1 MRSYTAQNIIALP
14 RLNTAAAVA
23 LGQGL
28 ITAAHAQPTLPAL
41 ISTRLGALT
50 ATHAALHQALSN
62 RPQTDTDPQRIR
74 LADRAEDVAWTA
86 LHDWLLGW
94 SRLSTPEAA
103 QANTMHA
110 VLFPTGLKFIRLPY
124 KLEWAEAD
132 AKLARITSEGFDIEI
147 QKLGGQVI
155 LDQLKAA
162 HQAYGEALG
171 ITAEGQDS
179 TINLREPL
187 EAFTKTLRAYVLA
200 VSAHEDPED
209 PPSIDLTDALLAP
222 IQKWEGYINAT
233 PAQPEPMPPV
243 ATTPATPTTAS
254 PTQPAPTQPA
264 PTQSVPTQGAP
275 TQSVPTQATPTP
287 VMQPAAAPVPS
298 NGPGVETVHH

>member
-41 ISTRLGALT
+41 ISTRLGALA

-62 RPQTDTDPQRIR
+62 KPQTDTDPQRIR
-74 LADRAEDVAWTA
+74 AADRAEDVAWTA

-94 SRLSTPEAA
+94 SRLTTPEAA

-110 VLFPTGLKFIRLPY
+110 VLFPTGLKFIRLTY
-124 KLEWAEAD
+124 RLEWAEAD
-132 AKLARITSEGFDIEI
+132 AKLARIAKDGYDIEI
-147 QKLGGQVI
+147 QKLGGQLI

-162 HQAYGEALG
+162 HQAYGQALG

-179 TINLREPL
+179 TINLRAPL

-200 VSAHEDPED
+200 VAAHEDPED
-209 PPSIDLTDALLAP
+209 STSIDLADALLAP
-222 IQKWEGYINAT
+222 IQKWEGYISAS
-233 PAQPEPMPPV
+233 PAQEPPAPV
-243 ATTPATPTTAS
+243 PSVVPTPGTSTTAS
-254 PTQPAPTQPA
+254 PMQPAPI
-264 PTQSVPTQGAP
+264 
-275 TQSVPTQATPTP
+275 P
-287 VMQPAAAPVPS
+287 VVQPAAAPAPS
-298 NGPGVETVHH
+298 DGPGLHH

>member
-41 ISTRLGALT
+41 VSTRLGALA

-74 LADRAEDVAWTA
+74 AADRAEDVAWIA

-94 SRLSTPEAA
+94 SRLTTPEAS

-110 VLFPTGLKFIRLPY
+110 VLFSTGLKFIRLPY
-124 KLEWAEAD
+124 RLEWAEAD
-132 AKLARITSEGFDIEI
+132 AKLARIAKDGYDIEI

-187 EAFTKTLRAYVLA
+187 VAFNKTLRAYVLA
-200 VSAHEDPED
+200 VAAHEDPED
-209 PPSIDLTDALLAP
+209 SASTDLTEALLAP
-222 IQKWEGYINAT
+222 IQKWEGYISAS
-233 PAQPEPMPPV
+233 PAQEPPAPVPPAVTTPPV
-243 ATTPATPTTAS
+243 VTTPGTSTTASPTQAS
-254 PTQPAPTQPA
+254 PTQPAPT
-264 PTQSVPTQGAP
+264 
-275 TQSVPTQATPTP
+275 P
-287 VMQPAAAPVPS
+287 VVQPAAATVPS
-298 NGPGVETVHH
+298 DGPGVHH